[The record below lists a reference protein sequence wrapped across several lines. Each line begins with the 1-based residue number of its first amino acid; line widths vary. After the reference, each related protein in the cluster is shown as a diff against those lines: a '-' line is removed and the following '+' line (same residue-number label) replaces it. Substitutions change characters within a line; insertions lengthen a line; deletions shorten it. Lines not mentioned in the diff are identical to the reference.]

1 MSRSRR
7 FVVAVLAVAV
17 AVPFLAGGAG
27 AQEERPPAAEPAP
40 HDQHGEHAAEPAMSP
55 EMAAEMAAWEAAS
68 RPGPQHQALAAMAGE
83 WDLDLTFWMEPGGEP
98 QKTTA
103 TASRQMTFGGR
114 FLEEN
119 VTGDMMGET
128 FLGRAVLG
136 YDNVTGKWWSTWI
149 DNHTTGLMVGE
160 GDWDPESNAGTFHY
174 TATDPVSGEKR
185 QVKGVT
191 KIHSADHEVHEMWE
205 ERGGETFKSM
215 EIVYRRK

>member
-7 FVVAVLAVAV
+7 FVFAAVAVAV
-17 AVPFLAGGAG
+17 AVPFLAGGAL
-27 AQEERPPAAEPAP
+27 AQEEQPPAAG
-40 HDQHGEHAAEPAMSP
+40 HGEHPAEPPMSP

-68 RPGPQHQALAAMAGE
+68 RPGPQHQALAAMAGD

-98 QKTTA
+98 AKTTA
-103 TASRQMTFGGR
+103 TAHREMTFGGR

-119 VTGDMMGET
+119 VTGDMMGQP
-128 FLGRAVLG
+128 FHGRAVTG

-149 DNHTTGLMVGE
+149 DNHTTGLMAGE
-160 GDWDPESNAGTFHY
+160 GDWDQETNTGTFHF
-174 TATDPVSGEKR
+174 TAADPVSGTKR

-205 ERGGETFKSM
+205 ERGGEMYKSM